1 MSRFGISISAT
12 SGANYHFPGQS
23 LLCRAGEEG
32 CDAFHDLRK
41 TFARDNNRRPPRRP
55 RRAKDCLSMAKGE
68 VCENDYDKAF
78 EVIAAGKHHTFD
90 SFECAIRALRPTA

>member
-32 CDAFHDLRK
+32 CDDFHDLRK
-41 TFARDNNRRPPRRP
+41 NFCTQQSQTATKTAARERL
-55 RRAKDCLSMAKGE
+55 LSMAKCE

-78 EVIAAGKHHTFD
+78 EMIAAGKHHAFD
-90 SFECAIRALRPTA
+90 SFECAIHALGPTV